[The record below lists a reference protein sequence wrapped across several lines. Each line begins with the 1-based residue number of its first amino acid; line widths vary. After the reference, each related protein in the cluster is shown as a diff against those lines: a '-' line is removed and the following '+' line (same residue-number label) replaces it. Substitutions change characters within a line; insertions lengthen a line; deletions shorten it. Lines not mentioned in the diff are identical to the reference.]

1 MGMRIRTNVSS
12 LVAQRFMERN
22 NSDMQASMER
32 LSSGYR
38 INKSSDDA
46 AGLAISENLRGQVRG
61 LNVAKR
67 NANDAISLV
76 QVAEG
81 SMNEMS
87 NILIRMRE
95 LTIQSGTDTLGEQ
108 ERSFLNKEYVSL
120 VDEMD
125 RIAKSTEFNGR
136 KIFDL
141 NNDMKEYVI
150 QVGTKGSDPAA
161 NADTITVNL
170 EGLRFDSAS
179 LGLGKESEIGA
190 KVAGEQ
196 GPSRADIA
204 DKLGVIDTALNRL
217 ATERAT
223 LGATQN
229 RLNSAVSNL
238 GISIEAQ
245 ETARS
250 RIKDVDFAAES
261 AVLTQAR
268 IMTQSNSAVLAQANQ
283 APELALNLL
292 RG

>member
-1 MGMRIRTNVSS
+1 MRIRTNVSS

-22 NSDMQASMER
+22 NNDMQASMER

-95 LTIQSGTDTLGEQ
+95 LTIQASTDTLGEQ

-141 NNDMKEYVI
+141 ENDLSEYVI
-150 QVGTKGSDPAA
+150 QVGTKGSEPAA
-161 NADTITVNL
+161 NVDTITVDL
-170 EGLRFDSAS
+170 KGLRFNSESIGFA
-179 LGLGKESEIGA
+179 KESEIGA
-190 KVAGEQ
+190 KTTGDV
-196 GPSRADIA
+196 GPSREEISG
-204 DKLGVIDTALNRL
+204 KLGTIDTALNRL

-229 RLNSAVSNL
+229 RLNSALSNL
-238 GISIEAQ
+238 SISIEAQ

-250 RIKDVDFAAES
+250 RIKDVDFASETA
-261 AVLTQAR
+261 ALTQAR
-268 IMTQSNSAVLAQANQ
+268 IMTQSNSAVLSQANQ
-283 APELALNLL
+283 TPEMALGLL
-292 RG
+292 RS

>member
-46 AGLAISENLRGQVRG
+46 AGLAISENLRGEVRG

-67 NANDAISLV
+67 NASDAVSLV

-136 KIFDL
+136 KIFDKE
-141 NNDMKEYVI
+141 NDLSEYVI
-150 QVGTKGSDPAA
+150 QVGTKGSDPSA
-161 NADTITVNL
+161 NSDTISVNL
-170 EGLRFDSAS
+170 EGLRFDSAA

-190 KVAGEQ
+190 KIPGDT
-196 GPSRADIA
+196 GPSRGEIA
-204 DKLGVIDTALNRL
+204 DKLGTIDTALNRL

-229 RLNSAVSNL
+229 RLNSSLSNL
-238 GISIEAQ
+238 SISIEAQ

-250 RIKDVDFAAES
+250 RIKDVDFAAET
-261 AVLTQAR
+261 AILTQAR
-268 IMTQSNSAVLAQANQ
+268 IMTQSNSAVLSQANA
-283 APELALNLL
+283 APELALSLL
-292 RG
+292 RS

>member
-22 NSDMQASMER
+22 NNDMQASMER

-67 NANDAISLV
+67 NANDAVSLV

-95 LTIQSGTDTLGEQ
+95 LTIQSATDTLGEQ

-141 NNDMKEYVI
+141 ENDLSEYVI
-150 QVGTKGSDPAA
+150 QVGTKGSEPSA
-161 NADTITVNL
+161 NVDTITVDL
-170 EGLRFDSAS
+170 QGLKFNSETI
-179 LGLGKESEIGA
+179 GFKKESEIGA
-190 KVAGEQ
+190 KNAGDT
-196 GPSRADIA
+196 GPSREDISA
-204 DKLGVIDTALNRL
+204 KLGTIDTALNRL
-217 ATERAT
+217 ATERAS

-229 RLNSAVSNL
+229 RLNSALSNL

-250 RIKDVDFAAES
+250 RIKDVDFAAETAS
-261 AVLTQAR
+261 LTQAR
-268 IMTQSNSAVLAQANQ
+268 IMTQSNAAVLAQANQ
-283 APELALNLL
+283 SPEMALGLL

>member
-1 MGMRIRTNVSS
+1 MGMRIRTNVAS
-12 LVAQRFMERN
+12 LVAQRFMEKN
-22 NSDMQASMER
+22 NSDVQASMER

-46 AGLAISENLRGQVRG
+46 AGLAISESLRGQVRG

-95 LTIQSGTDTLGEQ
+95 LTIQAATDTLGEK
-108 ERSFLNKEYVSL
+108 ERSFLNKEYIAL

-136 KIFDL
+136 KIFDTAS
-141 NNDMKEYVI
+141 DMSEYVI
-150 QVGTKGSDPAA
+150 QVGTK
-161 NADTITVNL
+161 NALPTDNTDTITVNL
-170 EGLRFDSAS
+170 EGLKFDSGT
-179 LGLGKESEIGA
+179 LGLGKENEIGA
-190 KVAGEQ
+190 KTPGEAG
-196 GPSRADIA
+196 PDRASISE
-204 DKLGVIDTALNRL
+204 KLGIIDTALDKL

-223 LGATQN
+223 IGATQN
-229 RLNSAVSNL
+229 RLNSALSNL
-238 GISIEAQ
+238 SISIEAQ

-250 RIKDVDFAAES
+250 RIKDVDFASETA
-261 AVLTQAR
+261 ALTQAR
-268 IMTQSNSAVLAQANQ
+268 IMSQSNSAVLVQANQ
-283 APELALNLL
+283 APEMALGLL
-292 RG
+292 RS